1 MTVQCKRVFTCAKLA
16 RQKKC
21 SWAFKKALNIN
32 CKRPLTRWQ
41 QNGLVKNSCRRS
53 CRNCVGTF
61 LWFWNTLNFL
71 QYVKYK
77 YLKKLFFKLTTL
89 SSNCLLTAPNA
100 DIEPYLKETMQ
111 SQVGKYLSTRGKL
124 NWQYYICLWNKIK
137 FFTRGIINMYML
149 YGNIKAKDPKREKME
164 RRHARPLEI
173 LNAIPLLGTIIQM
186 PAVRIKKN
194 VA

>member
-71 QYVKYK
+71 QYHLRFY
-77 YLKKLFFKLTTL
+77 
-89 SSNCLLTAPNA
+89 CNA
-100 DIEPYLKETMQ
+100 LVLNIFT
-111 SQVGKYLSTRGKL
+111 GNTRA
-124 NWQYYICLWNKIK
+124 
-137 FFTRGIINMYML
+137 GIIPGLSNNELELEPVSIGRDQEKYRHQ
-149 YGNIKAKDPKREKME
+149 GNNDLIHIYEGWS
-164 RRHARPLEI
+164 I
-173 LNAIPLLGTIIQM
+173 NFCFS
-186 PAVRIKKN
+186 N
-194 VA
+194 W